1 MYVKYVK
8 ERWKQ
13 MLLTVLRR
21 SFVRTR
27 TSTTP
32 VGVGLVRVGG
42 VGAPEDGFIRYYAGE
57 GNRGVSVTG
66 SVRVRRS
73 KVDGFRE
80 GSTKC
85 QRAMMRLLL
94 AVLRRPGCADEDVHN
109 PSVDGLGTSWGGWCS
124 RRQIHPLLRGR
135 R

>member
-42 VGAPEDGFIRYYAGE
+42 VGAPEDGFIRYYAEVQGGE
-57 GNRGVSVTG
+57 VSVTG
-66 SVRVRRS
+66 SV
-73 KVDGFRE
+73 
-80 GSTKC
+80 
-85 QRAMMRLLL
+85 
-94 AVLRRPGCADEDVHN
+94 
-109 PSVDGLGTSWGGWCS
+109 
-124 RRQIHPLLRGR
+124 
-135 R
+135 